1 MPEELKMLLAGLEK
15 AAAEGKIMVGD
26 AGDLPKEIKDVVDK
40 IVSGLEDHERF
51 KEEREIAMLSKELGD
66 SMKSMV
72 IVAAKS
78 FVEANDLPKEEFF
91 DYLIYGTIA
100 NTLKFVL
107 ENNDDDDDDDCE
119 CECDCNHCPKES
131 PSNDGSAKEEIDSEA
146 AISALKALLNNKRC
160 Q

>member
-26 AGDLPKEIKDVVDK
+26 AGNLPKEIKDVVAK

-51 KEEREIAMLSKELGD
+51 KEDREIAMLSKELGD
-66 SMKSMV
+66 SMKSTV

-78 FVEANDLPKEEFF
+78 FIEANDLPKEEFF
-91 DYLIYGTIA
+91 NYLIYGTIA
-100 NTLKFVL
+100 NTLRFVL
-107 ENNDDDDDDDCE
+107 ENNDDDCDR
-119 CECDCNHCPKES
+119 ECDCNHCPKES

-146 AISALKALLNNKRC
+146 AINALKALLNNKRC
-160 Q
+160 